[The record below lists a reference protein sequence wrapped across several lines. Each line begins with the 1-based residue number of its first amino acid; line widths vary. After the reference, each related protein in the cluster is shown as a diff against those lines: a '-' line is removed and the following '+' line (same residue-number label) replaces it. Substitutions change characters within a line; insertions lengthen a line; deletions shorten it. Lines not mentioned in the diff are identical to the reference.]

1 MTDLPPEHPGDDL
14 PGAPLED
21 NPRVRV
27 VELRDEMQQ
36 SYID

>member
-27 VELRDEMQQ
+27 RAETAAA
-36 SYID
+36 